1 MVSLA
6 VWGAAGIWS
15 RAISSSYSLARY
27 EGDTCWFSVT
37 AIAWINC
44 SNGLFSSVWVTTGIR
59 LGVMRRSWRL
69 LVDGRSGDVVV
80 GGALDDMVVV
90 VSVISLKGNVWFCDL
105 LASTFCCSLWRG
117 DEGSPKKTERN
128 DFFSCGRGLLMLTGR
143 RYQKTSSPLAEG
155 KKLTAAASHENF
167 SRTLNGYD
175 FCTNQLILY
184 DLSAILPC

>member
-1 MVSLA
+1 MT
-6 VWGAAGIWS
+6 
-15 RAISSSYSLARY
+15 YHTTK
-27 EGDTCWFSVT
+27 EGSGVDLVYHRCHQMLGKHKRHFFWFIYLT
-37 AIAWINC
+37 HLDGNIKC
-44 SNGLFSSVWVTTGIR
+44 SNGLFSSVWVTTGIW
-59 LGVMRRSWRL
+59 LGVMRRSWGL

-105 LASTFCCSLWRG
+105 LAATFCCSLWRG

-155 KKLTAAASHENF
+155 C
-167 SRTLNGYD
+167 SRITV
-175 FCTNQLILY
+175 LY
-184 DLSAILPC
+184 AF